1 LSQTLKIKSSS
12 PADTQKTGATLAKQ
26 LGPGSVVA
34 LYGQL
39 GAGKTVLVQG
49 ICQGLG
55 AEIPASSPS
64 FVIVKHYPGRLPVYH
79 LDLYRLNSLEELIN
93 LGYEE
98 YFYGKGICLIEWA
111 EKAGEL
117 LPAKRWDADLII
129 ISDQEREIQISQRG
143 GE

>member
-1 LSQTLKIKSSS
+1 M
-12 PADTQKTGATLAKQ
+12 
-26 LGPGSVVA
+26 VA

-49 ICQGLG
+49 ICQSLG

-64 FVIVKHYPGRLPVYH
+64 FVIVNHYPGILPVYH
-79 LDLYRLNSLEELIN
+79 LDLYRLSKIEELID

-98 YFYGKGICLIEWA
+98 YFYGTGVCLIEWA
-111 EKAGEL
+111 EKAEEL
-117 LPAKRWDADLII
+117 LPAKRWDVELSIT
-129 ISDQEREIQISQRG
+129 SDQEREIQISQRG

>member
-1 LSQTLKIKSSS
+1 M
-12 PADTQKTGATLAKQ
+12 
-26 LGPGSVVA
+26 A

-64 FVIVKHYPGRLPVYH
+64 FVILNHYPGILPVYH
-79 LDLYRLNSLEELIN
+79 LDLYRLNNLEDLIN

-98 YFYGKGICLIEWA
+98 YFYGSGVCLIEWA
-111 EKAGEL
+111 DKAAEL
-117 LPAKRWDADLII
+117 LPAKRWDVELGI
-129 ISDQEREIQISQRG
+129 ISEQERVIRINRRG
-143 GE
+143 GQ